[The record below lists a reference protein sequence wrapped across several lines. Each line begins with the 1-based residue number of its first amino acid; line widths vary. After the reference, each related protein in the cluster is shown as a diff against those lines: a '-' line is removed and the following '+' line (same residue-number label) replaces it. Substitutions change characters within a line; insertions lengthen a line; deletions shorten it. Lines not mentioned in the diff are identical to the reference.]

1 MAASIG
7 SLISPTDYNALQARI
22 ATIMGVG
29 SGSSGYNQTV
39 LSSPVSQNL
48 IIYASQWANLKG
60 DMVKAAIHQG
70 THTTNAIKSVIGAR
84 FVGTI
89 TGNVLTVNSI
99 SSGSGNLINGLE
111 IYGDSIING
120 TTISSQLTG
129 NAGEIGTY
137 QLSITYTSPVA
148 PPYISVGTYITS
160 GDTVQASHVDIFTAA
175 MDVIEVNKY
184 SLGPDQYSDESLYDT
199 GGNSIS
205 QTRNSTWSTQ
215 VKHAFTVDFGTAD
228 KARAFFNSGSSIRF
242 TSARAEG
249 ATTTQNTSWTTM
261 LNSIGSVI
269 FNYNGATAS
278 SGTSTGIGFSRITTT
293 PQQIFVKTGSGS
305 YSMNDYSIELSCD
318 VADNTSGGARYLFIT
333 AYFRDGHTNFYGDSV
348 SGTLTHTVNI
358 RRATGGNVLVASPVA
373 TNTTLLT
380 AS

>member
-1 MAASIG
+1 MAATIG
-7 SLISPTDYNALQARI
+7 SLISPTDYNSLQARI

-29 SGSSGYNQTV
+29 AGSSGYNQTV
-39 LSSPVSQNL
+39 LSSPVSQTMV
-48 IIYASQWANLKG
+48 IYASHWANLKA

-70 THTTNAIKSVIGAR
+70 TQSQSAIKSLIGAR

-99 SSGSGNLINGLE
+99 SSGSGNLISGLE
-111 IYGDSIING
+111 IYGDGITNG

-129 NAGEIGTY
+129 NTGEIGTY
-137 QLSITYTSPVA
+137 QLSVTYPSPVS

-160 GDTVQASHVDIFTAA
+160 GDAVQASHVDIFTAA
-175 MDVIEVNKY
+175 LTVIEGNKY
-184 SLGPDQYSDESLYDT
+184 ELGPDQYSDESLYDT

-205 QTRNSTWSTQ
+205 QIRNSSWSTQ
-215 VKHAFTVDFGTAD
+215 VKHAFTIDFGSAD
-228 KARAFFNSGSSIRF
+228 KARAFFNSGSSIKF
-242 TSARAEG
+242 TASRSEG
-249 ATTTQNTSWTTM
+249 ATTTQNTNWTDM
-261 LNSIGSVI
+261 LNSIGTVL

-293 PQQIFVKTGSGS
+293 PQQVFVKTGSGS
-305 YSMNDYSIELSCD
+305 YSMNDYSIEMSCD
-318 VADNTSGGARYLFIT
+318 VADNTNGGARYLFVT

-348 SGTLTHTVNI
+348 SGTLRHNVNI
-358 RRATGGNVLVASPVA
+358 RRATGSNVLVSSPVA